1 MDHAASLIEN
11 YEQAQGEK
19 NRQLKLL
26 QVHMHTHTHTCVQSY
41 THSSLSASL
50 TQEEVEAYES
60 LKWELNLLQTNHT
73 SMQYKLA
80 CTEEEAKQKYEYTAF
95 KMQIV
100 FEQGSASFPSLS
112 HLKFCILK

>member
-1 MDHAASLIEN
+1 M
-11 YEQAQGEK
+11 
-19 NRQLKLL
+19 
-26 QVHMHTHTHTCVQSY
+26 
-41 THSSLSASL
+41 SL

-80 CTEEEAKQKYEYTAF
+80 CTEEEAKQKYAYTAF

-112 HLKFCILK
+112 HLKFCILEVIKNCWQERPWTRQSLHPLASPFLYKITYFTALPKGRMLCPVN

>member
-26 QVHMHTHTHTCVQSY
+26 QVRTHTHTCTESY

-80 CTEEEAKQKYEYTAF
+80 CTEEEAKQKYAYTAF

-112 HLKFCILK
+112 HL